1 MWSWYVYIEDII
13 DEQVATNDKTMEQ
26 GMCPRV
32 KDSTIFF
39 RKIFRFFRV
48 ISELFSILITE

>member
-32 KDSTIFF
+32 KDSTIF
-39 RKIFRFFRV
+39 RIRFRFFRFFPDFFFV
-48 ISELFSILITE
+48 LIPE